1 LGDVDIFHFT
11 KETIEFPPEFCM
23 DTWKGGAK
31 PSKITIR
38 ARDILEAAS
47 ELLVNPEIMF
57 GYKDEINL
65 KVYLR

>member
-1 LGDVDIFHFT
+1 
-11 KETIEFPPEFCM
+11 M

-47 ELLVNPEIMF
+47 ELLVNPELMF
-57 GYKDEINL
+57 GYKGEINFEVCL
-65 KVYLR
+65 